1 MLTCMLTGPSVSNRQ
16 TIVVLDNARKFKVD
30 IQGAI
35 ERKHAYN
42 ATRAFRHG
50 GKLS

>member
-1 MLTCMLTGPSVSNRQ
+1 
-16 TIVVLDNARKFKVD
+16 VLDNARKFKVD